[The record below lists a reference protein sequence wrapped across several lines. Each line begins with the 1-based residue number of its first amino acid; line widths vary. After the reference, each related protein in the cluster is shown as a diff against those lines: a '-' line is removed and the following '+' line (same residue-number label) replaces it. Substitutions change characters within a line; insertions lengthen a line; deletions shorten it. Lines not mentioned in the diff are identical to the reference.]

1 MNGFM
6 DVQTLTE
13 SVDSFTQCQ
22 SMQTRNLPSCK
33 SFCRDSVFRCAAF
46 APPITVLL
54 GIFIGYRALVSLL

>member
-1 MNGFM
+1 MVSLLA
-6 DVQTLTE
+6 VQTFTE
-13 SVDSFTQCQ
+13 SVDSFNPCQ
-22 SMQTRNLPSCK
+22 PMPTRNLLSCK